1 MRIVT
6 EVRGKRML
14 CNVKKKKMSPIRIRC
29 SCVRDKILVFWESS
43 IKTRGCCANSGGG

>member
-29 SCVRDKILVFWESS
+29 SCVRSKIFVFWGVIDKDKRVLCE
-43 IKTRGCCANSGGG
+43 

>member
-14 CNVKKKKMSPIRIRC
+14 CNVKKMSPIRIRC
-29 SCVRDKILVFWESS
+29 SCVRDKILVFWGVIDKDKRVLCE
-43 IKTRGCCANSGGG
+43 